1 MKENPRKPWR
11 IVAGIL
17 ATGFIVYMW
26 VEKDIAS
33 TYAMMPKEQLLPLI
47 LTTAAVT
54 LLKAGV
60 IASGILLVNW
70 VAGKIKQKQ

>member
-1 MKENPRKPWR
+1 MKGKKREPWR
-11 IVAGIL
+11 IVVGIL
-17 ATGFIVYMW
+17 AIAFIVYMW

>member
-1 MKENPRKPWR
+1 MKENTRKPWR